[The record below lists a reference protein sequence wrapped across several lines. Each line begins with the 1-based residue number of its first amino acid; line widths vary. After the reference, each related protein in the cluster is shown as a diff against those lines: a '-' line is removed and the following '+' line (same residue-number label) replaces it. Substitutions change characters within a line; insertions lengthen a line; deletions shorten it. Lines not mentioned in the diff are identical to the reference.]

1 MIRIPVHLTFGV
13 LSVLTLLILG
23 GCSSSP
29 DRTAAPAPSYART
42 PIQAQPLQLSAGVA
56 PAIAR
61 GDAGISAPVE
71 EATPAPAVAKDIEQE
86 APVEV
91 AGIATEEESVAAEEP
106 TIAEEPV
113 VAEQLEIAEQPVA
126 SEEPIINVAIDIEP
140 TPDQIIETSSHEDSH
155 INESL
160 DPADVNTLILM
171 TGPGKLTIEHA
182 PGAENI
188 TFSADVTV
196 GGKPLGRAPTL
207 SSGARIAIDRTAP
220 GRPRIRVVDPKL
232 DNAEDY
238 EVDFTVRIPQM
249 NNDRFALDIQDSK
262 GDIYIS
268 GFKGELSITSL
279 RGAIEINDSSGS
291 LVISSGRGPCEVRG
305 FVGPVKIRDG
315 GGNCSISEITGDVQ
329 IWGRDGS
336 LDVRYISGVVTVI
349 DARQGV
355 TAQSIEGNL
364 NLYAVPLARSVI
376 EGVSGS
382 VVSKTGAP

>member
-1 MIRIPVHLTFGV
+1 MIRIRIHLTFGV
-13 LSVLTLLILG
+13 LSVLALLILG
-23 GCSSSP
+23 GCGSSP
-29 DRTAAPAPSYART
+29 DRTTAPAPNYSST
-42 PIQAQPLQLSAGVA
+42 PIQAQPLQLSAGIA

-61 GDAGISAPVE
+61 RDAGISVPVE
-71 EATPAPAVAKDIEQE
+71 QATPSPATAKDIEQE
-86 APVEV
+86 APVDL
-91 AGIATEEESVAAEEP
+91 AGIATEVESDIV
-106 TIAEEPV
+106 EEPV
-113 VAEQLEIAEQPVA
+113 VTEEPVGAEETTIAEQPVE
-126 SEEPIINVAIDIEP
+126 SEEPIINIVIDIEP
-140 TPDQIIETSSHEDSH
+140 TPDQIIETSSREDSH

-160 DPADVNTLILM
+160 DPAFVNTLILM
-171 TGPGKLTIEHA
+171 TGPGKLTIEHD

-188 TFSADVTV
+188 TISADVTV
-196 GGKPLGRAPTL
+196 GGKTLGRAPTL

-232 DNAEDY
+232 NNAEDY
-238 EVDFTVRIPQM
+238 EVDLTVRIPQM
-249 NNDRFALDIQDSK
+249 DNDRFALDIQDSK

-268 GFKGELSITSL
+268 GFTGELSITSL
-279 RGAIEINDSSGS
+279 RGAIEVHDSSGS

-305 FVGPVKIRDG
+305 FDGPVKVRDG
-315 GGNCSISEITGDVQ
+315 GGNCSISEVTGDVQ

-336 LDVRYISGVVTVI
+336 LELRYISGVVTVI